1 MSKRRKLD
9 ISTPVDIKSN
19 ITILPLIIKR
29 NHCKRSFDNFLGTT
43 GNQYGLQSIKKQNT
57 CNYICCIHD
66 NCKEICSI
74 YDCSGIYQY
83 NLNLSINNSDISK
96 LPYIT

>member
-9 ISTPVDIKSN
+9 IYQPSDDSLNLVN
-19 ITILPLIIKR
+19 LPIIIKR
-29 NHCKRSFDNFLGTT
+29 NYCKRSFDSFFGSIE
-43 GNQYGLQSIKKQNT
+43 NQYSFQSVKKQNT

-66 NCKEICSI
+66 NCKEICNI
-74 YDCSGIYQY
+74 YDCSGIYHF
-83 NLNLSINNSDISK
+83 NLSLNNTSVSK